1 MYLLNDDAGAHK
13 ASIFIAGTLIAR
25 ARPRTKRVATALSKF
40 QAKERVQEVEAK
52 WITDKAALDARLLEL
67 VKEREKM
74 ESEFETQKGNWT
86 RTMGKTYENR
96 PFLLS
101 SAFR

>member
-1 MYLLNDDAGAHK
+1 MKNFWISDFSICLNFK
-13 ASIFIAGTLIAR
+13 F
-25 ARPRTKRVATALSKF
+25 KF

-74 ESEFETQKGNWT
+74 ETEFETQKGNWT

-96 PFLLS
+96 PFLLLS
-101 SAFR
+101 VFR